1 MTKSIFFTTTP
12 RSNVLGFAL
21 FALMATAAATAQVVS
36 GTTGIDAT
44 GSTQHEKVA
53 CTSGMTQQDQATC
66 LKEANNAAADKRSG
80 KLDNNGGQFSSNA
93 LARCEILSGADKI
106 ACQSRVVG
114 YGDASGSVAGGGV
127 IKSTE
132 TVVVPAGVPVVTV
145 DKQTT
150 NGPLLVIP
158 APR

>member
-1 MTKSIFFTTTP
+1 MIQLFNSTP
-12 RSNVLGFAL
+12 RSNAVCFAIG
-21 FALMATAAATAQVVS
+21 ALLATAAATAQVVS

-44 GSTQHEKVA
+44 GNTQSERVA
-53 CTSGMTQQDQATC
+53 CTTGMTQQDRDTC
-66 LKEANNAAADKRSG
+66 LKEANNAAADKRAG
-80 KLDNNGGQFSSNA
+80 KLNNNGGDFSANA

-114 YGDASGSVAGGGV
+114 YGKADGSVAGGGV

-145 DKQTT
+145 EKQTT